1 MQRRP
6 LFLALA
12 AALAAPALTAC
23 GGGGG
28 QSPDTPDTPPGTP
41 QDPGRLRVLGT
52 PLLRAEHVTV
62 TLPDGSLLVTGGS
75 GAGSA
80 APTLVLGF
88 DSAGDR
94 FVARGD
100 LLTGRFRHSA
110 TALSSQAVLVCG
122 GLRTLTGSPVAERLD
137 LGSGQSR
144 ATAGQPALNRYDH
157 TATRLPDGR
166 VLLVGGRR
174 GAGTA
179 PTDIVELYDPQT
191 DRFETLAA
199 RLAQGRSG
207 HGAVWLDGER
217 LLIIGGQGAD
227 ARTLQPEVFHLP
239 THRFQALAV
248 PELSAAPRYDSVALR
263 SAGGHVLLMGG
274 ASPLDEP
281 QAQVLGA
288 HAGPPLMAR
297 ATSLRQPRRQ
307 LAAAA
312 LADGRVLVCGGQTSA
327 RGDVAAGTELFD
339 PVSGLSQ
346 AGPTM
351 VSPRYGHTADRLAD
365 GRVLIIG
372 GYDAANGY
380 VGAVEAFS

>member
-6 LFLALA
+6 LLLALMA
-12 AALAAPALTAC
+12 TLTAPALTAC

-28 QSPDTPDTPPGTP
+28 GDTPDTPPTTP
-41 QDPGRLRVLGT
+41 QEPGRLRVLAD
-52 PLLRAEHVTV
+52 PLLRAEHVSV

-75 GAGSA
+75 GAASA
-80 APTLVLGF
+80 SPTLVLGF
-88 DSAGDR
+88 ELTSER
-94 FVARGD
+94 FVARGE

-110 TALSSQAVLVCG
+110 TALSSQALLVCG
-122 GLRTLTGSPVAERLD
+122 GLRTLTGAPVAERLD
-137 LGSGQSR
+137 LRSGQSQ
-144 ATAGQPALNRYDH
+144 ATAGQPAFNRYDH

-179 PTDIVELYDPQT
+179 PTDIAELYDPQS
-191 DRFETLAA
+191 DRFETLTA

-217 LLIIGGQGAD
+217 LLILGGVGAD
-227 ARTLQPEVFHLP
+227 ASALLPEVFHLP
-239 THRFQALAV
+239 TRSFQPLAAPALAG
-248 PELSAAPRYDSVALR
+248 APRYDSVALR

-281 QAQVLGA
+281 QAQVLGVQ
-288 HAGPPLMAR
+288 AGPPLQAR
-297 ATSLRQPRRQ
+297 TASLREPRRQ

-312 LADGRVLVCGGQTSA
+312 LADGRVLVTGGQTSA
-327 RGDVAAGTELFD
+327 RGEVSAATELFD
-339 PVSGLSQ
+339 PATGLSRV
-346 AGPTM
+346 GPTM
-351 VSPRYGHTADRLAD
+351 ASPRYGHTADRLAD

-372 GYDAANGY
+372 GYNATNGH